1 MIFVSCGCTALSPT
15 RARNVDAKKS
25 KDVVSCEL
33 PALGSFLSTPSNSD
47 LGRVRK
53 WQNVFARKDAKG
65 MFDAD
70 RGVASFLTSTAISG
84 ASAVTR
90 GANVRSSTS
99 NLAAARSSRG
109 FCTSRSTSSAASGFA
124 RKRTSDSTDGARR
137 RTARWWNV
145 ASVMPRTADGQA
157 ASPALSA
164 GTAAPSAP
172 ARRRKSTS
180 ATRSGRGLGP
190 RRLVPHATS

>member
-70 RGVASFLTSTAISG
+70 RGVASFLTSR
-84 ASAVTR
+84 SARRMHSRRCPLTQMP
-90 GANVRSSTS
+90 VRSP
-99 NLAAARSSRG
+99 SSK
-109 FCTSRSTSSAASGFA
+109 TPM
-124 RKRTSDSTDGARR
+124 
-137 RTARWWNV
+137 V
-145 ASVMPRTADGQA
+145 
-157 ASPALSA
+157 
-164 GTAAPSAP
+164 
-172 ARRRKSTS
+172 
-180 ATRSGRGLGP
+180 
-190 RRLVPHATS
+190 RLTMDVSLEKP